1 MAEIKLLTF
10 DLDNTLWNVEV
21 VIRRAEARMRT
32 WLHDRVPEY
41 GTRIPAEAVLDLR
54 DAVLQEYPELR
65 HDLSRLR
72 EEIIFRAISHCGYQ
86 DREARRLAREAFTIF
101 LDARHEV
108 EFFEGALE
116 TLEYLSRHYVLGAI
130 TNGNADFARLKLD
143 RYFRFGYSAASVG
156 IGKPAPRIFQAAL
169 AHAGISAGDAV
180 HIGDHLR
187 DDIEGASGVG
197 MHTIWVNLER
207 HDLPEDATA
216 PSHIVHLLEELPEG
230 VLRIQD
236 LRQR

>member
-1 MAEIKLLTF
+1 
-10 DLDNTLWNVEV
+10 

-54 DAVLQEYPELR
+54 DAVLREHPELR

-72 EEIIFRAISHCGYQ
+72 EEIIFRAISHCGYP
-86 DREARRLAREAFTIF
+86 DREARQLARQAFSIF
-101 LDARHEV
+101 LDSRHEV

-116 TLEYLSRHYVLGAI
+116 TLEYLSRHYVLGAL

-156 IGKPAPRIFQAAL
+156 IGKPAPPMFHAAL
-169 AHAGISAGDAV
+169 RHTGTRADEAV

-207 HDLPEDATA
+207 LDLPEDATT
-216 PSHIVHLLEELPEG
+216 PSHVVHVLEDLPAG
-230 VLRIQD
+230 ILRIQD
-236 LRQR
+236 RGH